1 MSGISQNNYIF
12 KILDLNNV
20 HYNWKVLLSVRSY
33 NVLRHLSHAAVI
45 ETSLPFSECLACL
58 SHLLLSY
65 SMQRSTIKWLYCH
78 KGKTEPR
85 VHELWGFLS
94 WEDCDVSL
102 KITAVRNKCC
112 RSVLCSKLIFVGIY
126 RWNYYSTQSLFV
138 SCEEF
143 QNGGKSPSSSLKV
156 QNILTSS
163 AVSFSDLPK
172 IGTSKASWE
181 FKLQSPICCASV
193 CSWLTLLLGYK
204 GAYRESQWVNDL
216 SRCYWGENH
225 AVKLGLHR
233 MLQWW
238 HWCASGHILV
248 LWGNVCPVYHFS
260 KINVITLQKLIV
272 KHTFIG
278 KKSHF
283 PSPSHVGIVNNWT
296 QLLFQSRF

>member
-1 MSGISQNNYIF
+1 MLCAQPCELPGSKKPNVQDSCCLYSFKLLFWSSVSNNEISKECPQSCFVSFFHVLFNLRNTLKGASGISQNNYIF

-20 HYNWKVLLSVRSY
+20 HCNWKVLLSVRSY
-33 NVLRHLSHAAVI
+33 NILRHLSHAAVI

-112 RSVLCSKLIFVGIY
+112 RSVLCSKLILVGIC

-172 IGTSKASWE
+172 KNRNFKSK
-181 FKLQSPICCASV
+181 P
-193 CSWLTLLLGYK
+193 
-204 GAYRESQWVNDL
+204 
-216 SRCYWGENH
+216 
-225 AVKLGLHR
+225 
-233 MLQWW
+233 
-238 HWCASGHILV
+238 
-248 LWGNVCPVYHFS
+248 
-260 KINVITLQKLIV
+260 
-272 KHTFIG
+272 
-278 KKSHF
+278 
-283 PSPSHVGIVNNWT
+283 GI
-296 QLLFQSRF
+296 